1 MAQKRT
7 QKKIN
12 KDFII
17 DGSNLTVENSISIIR
32 HGLKLKLHPSAA
44 KKIKKS
50 RDLVDSW
57 IAKDEIIY
65 GITTG
70 FGEFKNVKIPA
81 ASLKKLQSNLIKSH
95 SAGVGNNIPDEIARL
110 MILFRINSI
119 AKGYS
124 GVRLELIETFIEFF
138 NSGIIPLIP
147 SQGSVGSSGDLAPLS
162 HLALTLIG
170 EGLCKLNG
178 KTMSSKSAMVK
189 CGIKPVELSAK
200 EGLAMINGTQMMTAY
215 LTSSVYDAIML
226 SKLADVSGAL
236 SLDAMKGSVKAF
248 DKKIQQARP
257 HKGQIKSAANLRA
270 LLKDSEINKSHQG
283 CDKVQD
289 AYSLRCMPQVHG
301 AARDTIEHCKNILE
315 VEINSATDN
324 PLIFSDEG
332 EFISGGNFHGE
343 PVALIADF
351 LAIAV
356 SELGSISERRTARLV
371 DGSLSGL
378 PRFLIQEGGL
388 NSGLMIAQYT
398 AAALASENKVLS
410 HPASVDSIP
419 TSANQEDHNSMGSI
433 GARKCYNVIENVKN
447 IIAIEFLCAVQGI
460 DFQRPMKSGMG
471 SEAAYQYIRE
481 SSNHIANDVIMS
493 NEIDKMKTIV
503 TDENFIKSVE
513 KITGIL

>member
-1 MAQKRT
+1 MANFL
-7 QKKIN
+7 IN
-12 KDFII
+12 
-17 DGSNLTVENSISIIR
+17 GSNLTVENSISIIR
-32 HGLKLKLHPSAA
+32 NGFKIMLHPSAA
-44 KKIKKS
+44 QKIKKS
-50 RDLVDSW
+50 RALVDSW
-57 IAKDEIIY
+57 ISKDEVIY

-70 FGEFKNVKIPA
+70 FGEFKNVKIA
-81 ASLKKLQSNLIKSH
+81 SESLKKLQNNLIKSH
-95 SAGVGNNIPDEIARL
+95 SAGVGSYIPDETARL

-124 GVRLELIETFIEFF
+124 GVRLELIEALIKFF
-138 NSGIIPLIP
+138 NSGIVPLIP

-162 HLALTLIG
+162 HLALVLIG
-170 EGLCKLNG
+170 EGMCKLNG
-178 KTMSSKSAMVK
+178 KILSSKSAFAK
-189 CGIKPVELSAK
+189 AKLKPVELSAK
-200 EGLAMINGTQMMTAY
+200 EGLALINGTQMMTAY
-215 LTSSVYDAIML
+215 LTSSVYDAMML
-226 SKLADVSGAL
+226 AKLADISGSL

-248 DKKIQQARP
+248 DKKIQQVRP
-257 HKGQIKSAANLRA
+257 HKGQMKSAANLRA
-270 LLKDSEINKSHQG
+270 LLKGSEINKSHAA

-301 AARDTIEHCKNILE
+301 AVRDTIEHCKNVLE

-324 PLIFSDEG
+324 PLIFSESG

-351 LAIAV
+351 LAIAI

-378 PRFLIQEGGL
+378 PRFLIKEGGL
-388 NSGLMIAQYT
+388 NSGLMISQYT

-447 IIAIEFLCAVQGI
+447 IISIEFLCASQGI
-460 DFQRPMKSGMG
+460 DFLKPLKSGAG
-471 SEAAYQYIRE
+471 SQKAYEYIRKN
-481 SSNHIANDVIMS
+481 SKHISKDVVVS
-493 NEIDKMKTIV
+493 NEIENMKNIV
-503 TDENFIKSVE
+503 VNENFVNAVE
-513 KITGIL
+513 KITGAL

>member
-1 MAQKRT
+1 MAKSEFL
-7 QKKIN
+7 KS
-12 KDFII
+12 FLI

-32 HGLKLKLHPSAA
+32 QGLKLKLNPSAA

-57 IAKDEIIY
+57 IAKDEVIY

-81 ASLKKLQSNLIKSH
+81 ESLKKLQSNLIKSH
-95 SAGVGNNIPDEIARL
+95 SAGVGNYIPDETARL

-124 GVRLELIETFIEFF
+124 GVRLELIETLIRFF
-138 NSGIIPLIP
+138 NSGIVPLIP

-162 HLALTLIG
+162 HLALCLIG
-170 EGLCKLNG
+170 EGLCKYNG
-178 KTMSSKSAMVK
+178 KVLSSKAAFAK
-189 CGIKPVELSAK
+189 CGIKIVELSAK
-200 EGLAMINGTQMMTAY
+200 EGLALINGTQMMTAY
-215 LTSSVYDAIML
+215 LVSSVYDAIML
-226 SKLADVSGAL
+226 SKLADVSGSL

-248 DKKIQQARP
+248 DAKIQQVRP

-270 LLKDSEINKSHQG
+270 LLKGSEINKSHAG

-301 AARDTIEHCKNILE
+301 AVRDTIEHCKNVLE
-315 VEINSATDN
+315 IEMNSATDN
-324 PLIFSDEG
+324 PLIFSETG

-343 PVALIADF
+343 PVAFIADF
-351 LAIAV
+351 LAIAI

-378 PRFLIQEGGL
+378 PRFLIKEGGL

-419 TSANQEDHNSMGSI
+419 TSANQEDHNSMGSV

-447 IIAIEFLCAVQGI
+447 IIAVEFLCAAQGI
-460 DFQRPMKSGMG
+460 DFLRPMKSGTG
-471 SEAAYQYIRE
+471 SEAAYQYIRKNSKHISKDVIIGNE
-481 SSNHIANDVIMS
+481 IANMKAIVIS
-493 NEIDKMKTIV
+493 
-503 TDENFIKSVE
+503 ENFLSAVE
-513 KITGIL
+513 KASGKL